1 MQKLMIEMD
10 YEMADKIV
18 VQALEDAM
26 NWLVYE
32 KDQAKFSWDE
42 KEEKKQILKLRKA
55 FKRVL
60 SHYGKE
66 VDL

>member
-10 YEMADKIV
+10 YEMVDKII
-18 VQALEDAM
+18 VQALEESM
-26 NWLVYE
+26 TWLVYE
-32 KDQAKFSWDE
+32 KDQAKFSWNK

-60 SHYGKE
+60 QHYGKE

>member
-18 VQALEDAM
+18 VQALMDAM

-32 KDQAKFSWDE
+32 KDQAKFSWDK

>member
-1 MQKLMIEMD
+1 MKKLKIELD
-10 YEMADKIV
+10 YEV
-18 VQALEDAM
+18 VDQIIAEALMEGM
-26 NWLVYE
+26 QWLVYE
-32 KDQAKFSWDE
+32 KDQAKFSWDK

-60 SHYGKE
+60 HHYGKE

>member
-1 MQKLMIEMD
+1 MQKFMMELD
-10 YEMADKIV
+10 YETVDKMIV
-18 VQALEDAM
+18 QELSRAM
-26 NWLVYE
+26 EQVVYE
-32 KDQAKFSWDE
+32 ESLPKFSWNK

-60 SHYGKE
+60 QHYGKE